1 MHLSWGY
8 NSAVEQLP
16 RISKALEEK
25 DKQEVGRRTEENE
38 KGGGGE
44 EEQQQQQQQEEEPYF

>member
-1 MHLSWGY
+1 LSWGY